1 MYFLAAV
8 SSIRRAG
15 ESQNGAVLNV
25 QQGILNRRV
34 SSKRGIEVKQPEVG
48 SIKFIPMSKLKQDH
62 YKVSPRKPDEPESAE
77 GKSSNNY
84 LQGRGAQF
92 NTKNRFL
99 KDEITREHI
108 EGIDDW
114 SEDNSATQYLEQEAK
129 TIVNKIDSPDVGM
142 SYSMNPYAGC
152 EHGCIYCYARNVHEY
167 WGYSAGLDFERKII
181 VKKNAPQLLRKFLMH
196 AKWQATPIM
205 LSGNTDCYQPA
216 EQKYRL
222 TRALLEVCNEF
233 NQPVGI
239 LTKNSWIIKDK
250 DILEEMARKRLV
262 SAMVSIT
269 SFNEDLR
276 RVMEPRT
283 TTAKQKLKVIE
294 ELSSV
299 GVRMG
304 VMMGPMIPGLN
315 EHEMQRIMKA
325 AKDNGA
331 TFTAY
336 TFIRLNGAIKF
347 LFHDWL
353 YKNFPDRADKVWHLV
368 EQSHDGKV
376 NDSRWGVRM
385 RGEGN
390 IAQMVAQQYKK
401 YGKLY
406 GMNAEEWSLDTTIF
420 RRPGEQGKLF

>member
-1 MYFLAAV
+1 
-8 SSIRRAG
+8 
-15 ESQNGAVLNV
+15 
-25 QQGILNRRV
+25 
-34 SSKRGIEVKQPEVG
+34 
-48 SIKFIPMSKLKQDH
+48 MSGQEKDKNPKNILKQDH
-62 YKVSPRKPDEPESAE
+62 HRVAAKAQADDVQYVA
-77 GKSSNNY
+77 
-84 LQGRGAQF
+84 GRGAQF
-92 NTKNRFL
+92 NSKNKFL
-99 KDEITREHI
+99 KDELVREHV
-108 EGIDDW
+108 EAIDDW
-114 SEDNSATQYLEQEAK
+114 EQKTTPTQYIEQASK
-129 TIVNKIDSPDVGM
+129 TIVNKVESQDVGM
-142 SYSMNPYAGC
+142 AYSMNPYAGC

-167 WGYSAGLDFERKII
+167 WGYSAGLDFEQKII

-196 AKWQATPIM
+196 PKWDATPIM

-222 TRALLEVCNEF
+222 TRGLLEVCNEF

-239 LTKNSWIIKDK
+239 LTKNAWILRDK
-250 DILEEMARKRLV
+250 DLLQEMGRKNIV

-269 SFNEDLR
+269 SFNEELR
-276 RVMEPRT
+276 RTMEPRT
-283 TTAKQKLKVIE
+283 TTAMQKLKVIN
-294 ELSSV
+294 ELSKA

-325 AKDNGA
+325 AADNGA

-353 YKNFPDRADKVWHLV
+353 YKNFPDYADKVWHLI
-368 EQSHDGKV
+368 EQSHNGKV

-385 RGEGN
+385 RGEGS
-390 IAQMVAQQYKK
+390 IAELVAQQYKK

-406 GMNAEEWSLDTTIF
+406 GMNAEEWSLDGSQF
-420 RRPGEQGKLF
+420 KRPGAQGSLF

>member
-1 MYFLAAV
+1 
-8 SSIRRAG
+8 
-15 ESQNGAVLNV
+15 
-25 QQGILNRRV
+25 
-34 SSKRGIEVKQPEVG
+34 
-48 SIKFIPMSKLKQDH
+48 MSNQLQQDH
-62 YKVSPRKPDEPESAE
+62 YKVKSKLNETVKVSPSGGDLPTGQAGLE
-77 GKSSNNY
+77 GASY
-84 LQGRGAQF
+84 LAGRGAQF

-99 KDEITREHI
+99 KNEKVKEHA
-108 EGIDDW
+108 EGIDEW
-114 SEDNSATQYLEQEAK
+114 EDKIMPTQYIEMDSK
-129 TIVNKIDSPDVGM
+129 SIVNKVESQDVGM

-167 WGYSAGLDFERKII
+167 WGYSAGLDFEQKIL

-196 AKWQATPIM
+196 PKWDATPIM

-222 TRALLEVCNEF
+222 TRQMLEVCNEF

-239 LTKNSWIIKDK
+239 LTKNSWILKDK
-250 DILEEMARKRLV
+250 DVLQEMAKKNIV

-269 SFNEDLR
+269 TFNEDLR

-283 TTAKQKLKVIE
+283 TTARQKLKVIS
-294 ELSSV
+294 ELSSA

-325 AKDNGA
+325 AADNGA

-353 YKNFPDRADKVWHLV
+353 YKNFPDRADKVWHLI
-368 EQSHDGKV
+368 EQSHNGKV
-376 NDSRWGVRM
+376 NDTRWGVRM

-406 GMNAEEWSLDTTIF
+406 NMNAEEWSLDSSIF
-420 RRPGEQGKLF
+420 KRPGQQGRLF

>member
-1 MYFLAAV
+1 
-8 SSIRRAG
+8 
-15 ESQNGAVLNV
+15 
-25 QQGILNRRV
+25 
-34 SSKRGIEVKQPEVG
+34 
-48 SIKFIPMSKLKQDH
+48 MSEKLKQDH
-62 YKVSPRKPDEPESAE
+62 YKLAPKKHEIPKTPAGD
-77 GKSSNNY
+77 SNPGAAGEY
-84 LQGRGAQF
+84 VAGRGAQF

-99 KDEITREHI
+99 KDERTREHI

-114 SEDNSATQYLEQEAK
+114 SEDNSPTQYIEQQSR
-129 TIVNKIDSPDVGM
+129 TIVNRVESPDLSM
-142 SYSMNPYAGC
+142 AYSMNPYAGC

-181 VKKNAPQLLRKFLMH
+181 VKMNAAKLLRKELMSP
-196 AKWQATPIM
+196 KWECLPIM
-205 LSGNTDCYQPA
+205 VSGNTDCYQPA

-222 TRALLEVCNEF
+222 TRSLLEVCNEF

-250 DILEEMARKRLV
+250 DILQEMAKRRLV

-283 TTAKQKLKVIE
+283 TTANQRLKVIE
-294 ELSSV
+294 ELSKA
-299 GVRMG
+299 GIPMG
-304 VMMGPMIPGLN
+304 VMLGPMIPGLN
-315 EHEMQRIMKA
+315 DHEMHRIMKA
-325 AKDNGA
+325 ASEVGA

-353 YKNFPDRADKVWHLV
+353 QKNFPDRADKIWHMI
-368 EQSHDGKV
+368 EDSHDGKV
-376 NDSRWGVRM
+376 NDTRWGVRM

-390 IAQMVAQQYKK
+390 IAQIIAQQYKK
-401 YGKLY
+401 YGKIY
-406 GMNAEEWSLDTTIF
+406 QMNEGRWSLDTHSF

>member
-1 MYFLAAV
+1 MD
-8 SSIRRAG
+8 
-15 ESQNGAVLNV
+15 N
-25 QQGILNRRV
+25 
-34 SSKRGIEVKQPEVG
+34 
-48 SIKFIPMSKLKQDH
+48 KLKQDH
-62 YKVSPRKPDEPESAE
+62 FKVAAKKQEE
-77 GKSSNNY
+77 GEQY
-84 LQGRGAQF
+84 LAGRGAQF
-92 NTKNRFL
+92 NTKNRFF
-99 KDEITREHI
+99 KNENTREHI

-114 SEDNSATQYLEQEAK
+114 EEGNVPTIYMEQESK
-129 TIVNKIDSPDVGM
+129 SIVNKVESKDVGM
-142 SYSMNPYAGC
+142 GYSINPYAGC

-181 VKKNAPQLLRKFLMH
+181 IKKNAPQLLRKFLLH
-196 AKWQATPIM
+196 PKWNGTPIM

-222 TRALLEVCNEF
+222 TRGLLEVCNEF

-239 LTKNSWIIKDK
+239 LTKNSWILKDK
-250 DILEEMARKRLV
+250 DILQEMAKKKLV

-276 RVMEPRT
+276 RIMEPRT
-283 TTAKQKLKVIE
+283 TTANQKLKVIN
-294 ELSSV
+294 ELSNA

-304 VMMGPMIPGLN
+304 IMMGPMIPGLN

-325 AKDNGA
+325 AADNGA

-353 YKNFPDRADKVWHLV
+353 YKNFPDRADKVWHLI

-376 NDSRWGVRM
+376 NDTRWGVRM

-390 IAQMVAQQYKK
+390 IAELVAQQYKK

-406 GMNAEEWSLDTTIF
+406 NMNAEEWSLDTSRF
-420 RRPGEQGKLF
+420 QVPGGQGKLF

>member
-1 MYFLAAV
+1 M
-8 SSIRRAG
+8 G
-15 ESQNGAVLNV
+15 E
-25 QQGILNRRV
+25 
-34 SSKRGIEVKQPEVG
+34 
-48 SIKFIPMSKLKQDH
+48 KLKQDH
-62 YKVSPRKPDEPESAE
+62 YRVKPGAQPEE
-77 GKSSNNY
+77 NQY

-99 KDEITREHI
+99 KEEQTREHV
-108 EGIDDW
+108 EGVDDW
-114 SEDNSATQYLEQEAK
+114 SEQNTPTQYLEQEAK
-129 TIVNKIDSPDVGM
+129 SIVNKIESPDVGM
-142 SYSMNPYAGC
+142 GYSMNPYAGC

-181 VKKNAPQLLRKFLMH
+181 VKKNAPKLLRKFLMH
-196 AKWQATPIM
+196 PSWNGTPIM

-239 LTKNSWIIKDK
+239 LTKNSWILRDK
-250 DILEEMARKRLV
+250 DVLQELAKKNLV

-276 RVMEPRT
+276 RIMEPRT
-283 TTAKQKLKVIE
+283 TTARQKLKVIN
-294 ELSSV
+294 ELSSA

-325 AKDNGA
+325 AAENGA

-353 YKNFPDRADKVWHLV
+353 FKNFPDRAEKVWHLI

-385 RGEGN
+385 RGEGPLAS
-390 IAQMVAQQYKK
+390 IVAQQYKK

-406 GMNAEEWSLDTTIF
+406 KMNAEEWGLDTSQF
-420 RRPGEQGKLF
+420 RPPGQQGRLF

>member
-1 MYFLAAV
+1 MQ
-8 SSIRRAG
+8 
-15 ESQNGAVLNV
+15 E
-25 QQGILNRRV
+25 
-34 SSKRGIEVKQPEVG
+34 
-48 SIKFIPMSKLKQDH
+48 KLKQDSVP
-62 YKVSPRKPDEPESAE
+62 VSAAQKEESLQ
-77 GKSSNNY
+77 Y
-84 LQGRGAQF
+84 IQGRGAQF
-92 NTKNRFL
+92 NTKNRFI
-99 KDEITREHI
+99 KDEKVKEHA

-114 SEDNSATQYLEQEAK
+114 EDSHEKTQYIEQESK
-129 TIVNKIDSPDVGM
+129 TIVNKVESPDVGM
-142 SYSMNPYAGC
+142 AYSMNPYAGC

-167 WGYSAGLDFERKII
+167 WGYSAGLDFERKILI
-181 VKKNAPQLLRKFLMH
+181 KKNAPALLRKFLMNP
-196 AKWQATPIM
+196 KWECAPIM

-216 EQKYRL
+216 EQQFRL
-222 TRALLEVCNEF
+222 TRGLLEVCNEF

-239 LTKNSWIIKDK
+239 LTKNAWILKDK
-250 DILEEMARKRLV
+250 DILQEMAKKQIV

-276 RVMEPRT
+276 RMMEPRT

-294 ELSSV
+294 ELSSA

-315 EHEMQRIMKA
+315 EHEMQRIMKTA
-325 AKDNGA
+325 AEHGA

-353 YKNFPDRADKVWHLV
+353 YKNFPDRADKIWHLV

-385 RGEGN
+385 RGEGS
-390 IAQMVAQQYKK
+390 IAQIVAQQYKK

-406 GMNAEEWSLDTTIF
+406 NMNAERWELNTKIF
-420 RRPGEQGKLF
+420 RRPGEQQKLF

>member
-1 MYFLAAV
+1 
-8 SSIRRAG
+8 
-15 ESQNGAVLNV
+15 
-25 QQGILNRRV
+25 
-34 SSKRGIEVKQPEVG
+34 
-48 SIKFIPMSKLKQDH
+48 MSEKLQQDH
-62 YKVSPRKPDEPESAE
+62 YKVKPKEIENQKASQIGEGIEGASAAL
-77 GKSSNNY
+77 SSQY
-84 LQGRGAQF
+84 IAGRGAQF
-92 NTKNRFL
+92 NYKNRFL
-99 KDEITREHI
+99 KNEKTKEHA

-114 SEDNSATQYLEQEAK
+114 EEALLPTQYLEQESK
-129 TIVNKIDSPDVGM
+129 TIVNKVESKDVGM

-167 WGYSAGLDFERKII
+167 WGYSAGLDFEQKII

-196 AKWQATPIM
+196 PKWDATPIM

-222 TRALLEVCNEF
+222 TRQMLEVCNEF
-233 NQPVGI
+233 NQSVGI
-239 LTKNSWIIKDK
+239 LTKNSWILKDK
-250 DILEEMARKRLV
+250 DVLQEMGKKKIV

-283 TTAKQKLKVIE
+283 TTAKQKLKVIN
-294 ELSSV
+294 ELSSA

-304 VMMGPMIPGLN
+304 IMMGPMIPGLN

-325 AKDNGA
+325 AADNGA

-353 YKNFPDRADKVWHLV
+353 YKNFPDRADKVWHLI
-368 EQSHDGKV
+368 EQSHDGQV
-376 NDSRWGVRM
+376 NDTRWGVRM

-406 GMNAEEWSLDTTIF
+406 KMNAEEWSLDTSIF

>member
-1 MYFLAAV
+1 
-8 SSIRRAG
+8 
-15 ESQNGAVLNV
+15 
-25 QQGILNRRV
+25 
-34 SSKRGIEVKQPEVG
+34 
-48 SIKFIPMSKLKQDH
+48 MSNAN
-62 YKVSPRKPDEPESAE
+62 EE
-77 GKSSNNY
+77 GGY

-99 KDEITREHI
+99 KDERVREHP
-108 EGIDDW
+108 EAIDDW
-114 SEDNSATQYLEQEAK
+114 SEDNSPTIYLEQEAK
-129 TIVNKIDSPDVGM
+129 TIVNKVDSPDLNM

-181 VKKNAPQLLRKFLMH
+181 VKKNAAQLLRKQLMH
-196 AKWQATPIM
+196 PKWECLPIM

-222 TRALLEVCNEF
+222 TRALLEVCNDF

-250 DILEEMARKRLV
+250 DILQKLAAKNLV

-269 SFNEDLR
+269 SFDEDLR

-283 TTAKQKLKVIE
+283 TTAKQRLKVIS
-294 ELSSV
+294 ELSSA
-299 GVRMG
+299 GIPTG
-304 VMMGPMIPGLN
+304 VMLGPMIPGLN
-315 EHEMQRIMKA
+315 EHEMQRIMKEA
-325 AKDNGA
+325 SNAGA

-353 YKNFPDRADKVWHLV
+353 QKNFPDRADKVWHMI
-368 EQSHDGKV
+368 EDSHNGQV
-376 NDSRWGVRM
+376 NDTRWGARM

-390 IAQMVAQQYKK
+390 IAAIVAQQYKK

-406 GMNAEEWSLDTTIF
+406 NLNGDRWRLDTTIF
-420 RRPGEQGKLF
+420 RRPGEQATLF